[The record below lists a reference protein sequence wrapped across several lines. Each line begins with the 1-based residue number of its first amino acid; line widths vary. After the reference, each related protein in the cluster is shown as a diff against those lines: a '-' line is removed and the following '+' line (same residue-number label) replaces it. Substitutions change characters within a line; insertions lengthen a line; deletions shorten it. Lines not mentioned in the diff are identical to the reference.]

1 MKDSNYNILR
11 CYAGYNMAD
20 FGLDFPDVAIAS
32 ETIESQLLHE
42 IYKLDEDGMMQG
54 DLVMFLN
61 DKVRPEIKEFIRQN
75 LFITQNAVH
84 SVVPS
89 DGLSEDEQV
98 ALSPS
103 PFDSY
108 DSYVE
113 RVRGYLD
120 RMKDEN
126 IKDD

>member
-1 MKDSNYNILR
+1 MKDSNNNLLR

-54 DLVMFLN
+54 DLMMFLN

-89 DGLSEDEQV
+89 EGLSEDDQV
-98 ALSPS
+98 TLSPS

-120 RMKDEN
+120 RLKDEN

>member
-1 MKDSNYNILR
+1 MS
-11 CYAGYNMAD
+11 D
-20 FGLDFPDVAIAS
+20 FGLDFPDVAISS

-75 LFITQNAVH
+75 LLITQNAVH
-84 SVVPS
+84 SAVPS
-89 DGLSEDEQV
+89 DGLSDDDLV

-120 RMKDEN
+120 KLKDEN
-126 IKDD
+126 ITDD